1 MGTGSHTHLLTRE
14 LTRAPTGMSHAW
26 THAHTC
32 TRSHAHGRMRRTSSR
47 TCARAHASTRVMAH
61 ARSGTTAA
69 AATSGAEEPRCFSPN
84 TCSHSEGNRKGLG
97 AGNGKGRR
105 PLAGSRLR
113 RGARWRPFGADTGT
127 GTRTAAGERR
137 RVPTA
142 SGPRAHPQPRLWKA
156 VPSATWWPGPSRL
169 RAPGLRAGKGA
180 VLAGELPASREAVP
194 PHLTSLRLVG
204 LLAPASAPS
213 SRKPPL
219 DASSSTSGDLLS
231 PGPPPAPAPATLPEL
246 PHLFPRHLLALFLE
260 CPLFP

>member
-1 MGTGSHTHLLTRE
+1 
-14 LTRAPTGMSHAW
+14 
-26 THAHTC
+26 
-32 TRSHAHGRMRRTSSR
+32 MRRTSSR
-47 TCARAHASTRVMAH
+47 TCSRAHASTRVMAH

-69 AATSGAEEPRCFSPN
+69 AAASGAEEPRCFSPN

-127 GTRTAAGERR
+127 DTRTAAGERR

-156 VPSATWWPGPSRL
+156 VPSATWWPGPSCL
-169 RAPGLRAGKGA
+169 RAPGLRAGKGT

-219 DASSSTSGDLLS
+219 DASSSTSGD

-246 PHLFPRHLLALFLE
+246 PHLFPRRLLALFLE
-260 CPLFP
+260 CPLFPWKKKKFLSLKNTTQMPALTRSPPTFL

>member
-1 MGTGSHTHLLTRE
+1 
-14 LTRAPTGMSHAW
+14 MSHAW

-47 TCARAHASTRVMAH
+47 TCARAHAPTRVMAH

-69 AATSGAEEPRCFSPN
+69 AAASGAEEPRCFSPN

-127 GTRTAAGERR
+127 DARTAAGERR

-156 VPSATWWPGPSRL
+156 VPSATGNMVALPLPPSRPGAPSWERRSAGG
-169 RAPGLRAGKGA
+169 RAAG
-180 VLAGELPASREAVP
+180 VSRGRSTP
-194 PHLTSLRLVG
+194 PHLSETRGPVG
-204 LLAPASAPS
+204 AGICPLLQEA
-213 SRKPPL
+213 
-219 DASSSTSGDLLS
+219 S
-231 PGPPPAPAPATLPEL
+231 PGCL
-246 PHLFPRHLLALFLE
+246 LFHKR
-260 CPLFP
+260 